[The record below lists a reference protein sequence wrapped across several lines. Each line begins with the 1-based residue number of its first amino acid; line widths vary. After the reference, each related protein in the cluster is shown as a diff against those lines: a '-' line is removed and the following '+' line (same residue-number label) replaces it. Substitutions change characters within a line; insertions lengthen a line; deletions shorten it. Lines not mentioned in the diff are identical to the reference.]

1 MKIGFICQKFVA
13 VGGAERYLAGLM
25 DAFVQRGHEVHIFA
39 NRWEGTPGAT
49 WHRVPMIRGL
59 SFLKI
64 LSFAWFC
71 RRELRRFPCD
81 VVFSIERTLQQD
93 IFCAQGA
100 CHREYLQQRR
110 RFLPR
115 WYRPTL
121 RINPL
126 HIAMLWLEHHTFS
139 PHRTRHVI
147 AISHRGKAEIMRHY
161 SFPADRIHVIYNG
174 IDCNRFRRLA
184 QSDRSHEP
192 TFQLLFVGTGFER
205 KGLAF
210 AIRALAKLPP
220 HVSLLIVGKGNRTPY
235 EQLARKLAVA
245 NRIRFAGTSNDMTAI
260 YNAADLLVHPAIYE
274 PFGLVCAE
282 ALACGLPV
290 VTTLVTGAAELITP
304 GINGNIV
311 DDPSDSAALAAA
323 IQPFLNRH
331 NVAETALAA
340 RRAAESVEF
349 SSTLEQT
356 LTLLEQFLSANH
368 SAPNPAGD

>member
-1 MKIGFICQKFVA
+1 MVCHLTELVPAPEGSGALDERLDEREARGFETDLDCLLQLLHVVRGPAGDIVGSRSRCQF
-13 VGGAERYLAGLM
+13 AE
-25 DAFVQRGHEVHIFA
+25 
-39 NRWEGTPGAT
+39 
-49 WHRVPMIRGL
+49 
-59 SFLKI
+59 
-64 LSFAWFC
+64 
-71 RRELRRFPCD
+71 
-81 VVFSIERTLQQD
+81 IERSL
-93 IFCAQGA
+93 GA
-100 CHREYLQQRR
+100 PEGGCGREAAFRGCRAALTTGHTVDLVVHADDREVNVAPAGMDEVVAADGSHVTVAGKDDHIQVWVCHL
-110 RFLPR
+110 
-115 WYRPTL
+115 
-121 RINPL
+121 
-126 HIAMLWLEHHTFS
+126 
-139 PHRTRHVI
+139 
-147 AISHRGKAEIMRHY
+147 
-161 SFPADRIHVIYNG
+161 D
-174 IDCNRFRRLA
+174 
-184 QSDRSHEP
+184 
-192 TFQLLFVGTGFER
+192 TG
-205 KGLAF
+205 
-210 AIRALAKLPP
+210 
-220 HVSLLIVGKGNRTPY
+220 GKGNRTPY